1 MTDSKSYHFTI
12 KEVNILYQVV
22 EASSL
27 EEAKKEFKHHLKDA
41 NSMRDRDLDDNSYFE
56 VLEAQPF
63 AVLEIEEGTIV

>member
-56 VLEAQPF
+56 VLRAEPF
-63 AVLEIEEGTIV
+63 SWEIDEGTIV

>member
-27 EEAKKEFKHHLKDA
+27 AEAKKEFKDHLKNA
-41 NSMRDRDLDDNSYFE
+41 NFMRDRDLDDNSYFE
-56 VLEAQPF
+56 VLHAEPF
-63 AVLEIEEGTIV
+63 SWEIEEGTIV

>member
-27 EEAKKEFKHHLKDA
+27 AEAKKEFKHHLKDA

-56 VLEAQPF
+56 VLEAQP
-63 AVLEIEEGTIV
+63 LSWEIEEGTIV

>member
-27 EEAKKEFKHHLKDA
+27 AEAKKEFKHHLKDA
-41 NSMRDRDLDDNSYFE
+41 NAMRDRDLDDNSYFE

-63 AVLEIEEGTIV
+63 SWEIEEGTIV

>member
-1 MTDSKSYHFTI
+1 MTDSKSYHFKI

-56 VLEAQPF
+56 VLRAEPF
-63 AVLEIEEGTIV
+63 SWEIDEGTIV

>member
-27 EEAKKEFKHHLKDA
+27 AEAKKEFKDHLKDA
-41 NSMRDRDLDDNSYFE
+41 NFMRDRDLDDNSYFE
-56 VLEAQPF
+56 VLHAEPF
-63 AVLEIEEGTIV
+63 SWEIEEGTIV

>member
-63 AVLEIEEGTIV
+63 TVLEIEEGTIV

>member
-1 MTDSKSYHFTI
+1 MRGSKKYHFTI

-27 EEAKKEFKHHLKDA
+27 AEAKKEFKHHLKDA

-56 VLEAQPF
+56 VLRAEPF
-63 AVLEIEEGTIV
+63 SWEIEEGTIV

>member
-1 MTDSKSYHFTI
+1 MTDSKSFHFKI

-41 NSMRDRDLDDNSYFE
+41 NSMRERDLDDNSYFE
-56 VLEAQPF
+56 VLRAEPF
-63 AVLEIEEGTIV
+63 SWEIDEGTIV

>member
-1 MTDSKSYHFTI
+1 MTDSKSYHFKI

>member
-12 KEVNILYQVV
+12 KEVNILYQKV

-27 EEAKKEFKHHLKDA
+27 GEAKKEFYHHLKDA

-56 VLEAQPF
+56 VLHAEPLSWE
-63 AVLEIEEGTIV
+63 VEEGTIV